1 MDGFADTGSKGQVMI
16 ARANNLRLDE
26 GAREFSPDTPAPTD
40 PAPPSDAP
48 LLRKPRVGL
57 ALSCG
62 GAKGLAHIGVI
73 QVLEEHGIE
82 VDAIAGSSMGAYI
95 AAIWGFGHDGQ
106 KMEALAREYQGRFGL
121 RRLLDPVFPPRQ
133 GFIRG
138 EQMKRRL
145 QRTIGDGQFSD
156 MVRKAMVI
164 ATELNTLERVVF
176 SSGQVASA
184 VHASVAIPG
193 VCVPVQIGGRS
204 YIDGGIAD
212 PLPVEVLKEAGM
224 DRVIAVNTIPPP
236 SFLKCCEEQMREQAV
251 LRGQKEGLFG
261 FLNRHLNYFAPGNIL
276 DIMMRAVNGSQVRV
290 AESSCRRAD
299 LVLRPLAI
307 DGSWIEFNNPLKYIE
322 LGRRVARENIGAIK
336 AVFNARIPA
345 YEHQPT
351 RRAVGAII

>member
-1 MDGFADTGSKGQVMI
+1 MI

-26 GAREFSPDTPAPTD
+26 GVREFIPDDAMPAEPTM
-40 PAPPSDAP
+40 PSAAPM
-48 LLRKPRVGL
+48 LRKPRVGL

-73 QVLEEHGIE
+73 QVLEENGIE

-95 AAIWGFGHDGQ
+95 AAIWGFGHDGK
-106 KMEALAREYQGRFGL
+106 KMEALAREYEGRFGL

-138 EQMKRRL
+138 ERMKRRL
-145 QRTIGDGQFSD
+145 QRTIGELQFSD
-156 MVRKAMVI
+156 MVRKAMII
-164 ATELNTLERVVF
+164 ATELNSLEKVVF
-176 SSGQVASA
+176 TSGEVASA

-193 VCVPVQIGGRS
+193 VCVPVQIGGRA

-212 PLPVEVLKEAGM
+212 PLPVDVLKEAGM

-251 LRGQKEGLFG
+251 LRGEKAGLFG
-261 FLNRHLNYFAPGNIL
+261 FLNRHVNYFAPGNIL
-276 DIMMRAVNGSQVRV
+276 DIMMRAVHGSQVRV
-290 AESSCRRAD
+290 AESACRRAD

-307 DGSWIEFNNPLKYIE
+307 EGSWIEFNHPQKYIE
-322 LGRRVARENIGAIK
+322 LGRRVARENLGAIK
-336 AVFNARIPA
+336 AVLSARIPS

-351 RRAVGAII
+351 RRAVGTVV